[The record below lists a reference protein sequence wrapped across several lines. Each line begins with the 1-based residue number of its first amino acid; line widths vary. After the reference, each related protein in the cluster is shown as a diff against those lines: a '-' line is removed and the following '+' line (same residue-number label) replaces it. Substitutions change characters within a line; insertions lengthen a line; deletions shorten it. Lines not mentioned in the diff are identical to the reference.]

1 MVMIFARGAR
11 QWYSLQPRGNV
22 GVWIC
27 RACGSLEASFYLVA
41 EVMGGYRRSTG
52 RRVSPCHGPFSC
64 SIDGHAS
71 SGDAAGLVMK
81 MQQRGNL

>member
-27 RACGSLEASFYLVA
+27 GACGRLEASFHLVA
-41 EVMGGYRRSTG
+41 QVMGAIVAALAAGFL
-52 RRVSPCHGPFSC
+52 PCHGPFSC

>member
-27 RACGSLEASFYLVA
+27 GACGRLEASFHLVA
-41 EVMGGYRRSTG
+41 QVMGAIIAA
-52 RRVSPCHGPFSC
+52 P
-64 SIDGHAS
+64 
-71 SGDAAGLVMK
+71 AAGFLPVMVLSPAASTVTPA
-81 MQQRGNL
+81 QVTRQGLL